1 MTSSNVLTTTFVE
14 TWPLRSWRFSHKKTF
29 NDFIKEYNSLQTYV
43 GKKLCVKEQQ
53 QRKAGDLW
61 SNLGWELS
69 VPEICVHQSSLR
81 VRAYHFS
88 VDENVTRISVR
99 SCSSMQV
106 KKHFTD
112 INVPIFIEG
121 WSDNSLRKWESHFCR
136 EKSYKRILP
145 TAKCLV
151 IP

>member
-112 INVPIFIEG
+112 INVPIFIQGTAPYGNTSHIFVERNVISAYFLQQNAL
-121 WSDNSLRKWESHFCR
+121 WSLE
-136 EKSYKRILP
+136 
-145 TAKCLV
+145 
-151 IP
+151 